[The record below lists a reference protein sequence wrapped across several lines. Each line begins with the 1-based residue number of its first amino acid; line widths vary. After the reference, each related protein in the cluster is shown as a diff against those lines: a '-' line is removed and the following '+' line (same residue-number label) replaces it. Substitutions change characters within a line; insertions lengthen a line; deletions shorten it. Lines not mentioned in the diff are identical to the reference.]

1 MRGQY
6 IHYTDSDVKVIT
18 FKHPKE
24 ITMLPDGSH
33 WIHMPLTPEMNKIEA
48 FHEIQRA
55 FHMDRL
61 IWEDIVKGDH
71 LPKLEYSHH
80 RLFMVLQAM
89 TYDASKNQFVKDQ
102 ISILYDNH
110 CFYTFTDAS
119 YEPFQIVVDKLKS
132 NRNDI
137 RTKGPTYLL
146 YQLIAAIV
154 NLHFS
159 LFETIEE
166 KMDTIEAQVMRHVK
180 GTAVHDLYNMRKEI
194 MKAKSAI
201 VPLKDIIKTLAYD
214 TNFIPEDNKAVFLD
228 LNDRLIEINESLAYY
243 RELVNAL
250 YDMHLSNTSNRM
262 NRIMTTLTVYSAI
275 FIPLTFL
282 AGIYGMNFKYMPE
295 LNQVWAYPVFLLVCF
310 VIAVS
315 MLSYFKRKKW
325 L

>member
-1 MRGQY
+1 MRGKY
-6 IHYTDSDVKVIT
+6 IHYTDTDVKIMA

-24 ITMLPDGSH
+24 ITKLPNGAH
-33 WIHMPLTPEMNKIEA
+33 WIHMPLTPEMQKLEA
-48 FHEIQRA
+48 SHEIQRA
-55 FHMDRL
+55 FHIDRL
-61 IWEDIVKGDH
+61 TWEDIVKGDH
-71 LPKLEYSHH
+71 LPKLEYGDR

-89 TYDASKNQFVKDQ
+89 TYNASENQFVKDQ
-102 ISILYDNH
+102 ISILYENN
-110 CFYTFTDAS
+110 CLYTFTDTD
-119 YEPFQIVVDKLKS
+119 YDPFQLVIEKLES

-146 YQLIAAIV
+146 YQLIAVVV

-159 LFETIEE
+159 LFETIES
-166 KMDTIEAQVMRHVK
+166 KMDAIEAQVMRHVK
-180 GTAVHDLYNMRKEI
+180 GTAVHDLYSMRKEI

-201 VPLKDIIKTLAYD
+201 VPLKDMIKTLAYD
-214 TNFIPEDNKAVFLD
+214 TKFIPEDNKAVFLD

-250 YDMHLSNTSNRM
+250 YDMHLSNASNRM

-295 LNQVWAYPVFLLVCF
+295 LNQIWAYPVFLIVCLI
-310 VIAVS
+310 IAIS
-315 MLSYFKRKKW
+315 MFTYFKRKKW